1 MVEGGSSISEAI
13 ARAAAVSPATVQE
26 MAAVGEGN
34 AGGGGSNADS
44 SSGWQHGCMRRS
56 DATTTMVASGRG
68 RQQQRRLRPC
78 GLKAADEGGKVGVG
92 WQRWWRWR
100 RKAAATVA
108 AKRSV
113 LEQGKD
119 RRGVGNRG
127 LVACGGGEERQARP
141 AMGYGTAADCRRGG
155 RARLQGYGS
164 SEAATTGDGR

>member
-13 ARAAAVSPATVQE
+13 ARAAAVSPPKVQE

-34 AGGGGSNADS
+34 ASGRGSNADS

-108 AKRSV
+108 A
-113 LEQGKD
+113 
-119 RRGVGNRG
+119 
-127 LVACGGGEERQARP
+127 VAWAE
-141 AMGYGTAADCRRGG
+141 
-155 RARLQGYGS
+155 GS
-164 SEAATTGDGR
+164 R